1 MNRGPEVAC
10 GSDRTAVTRVE
21 RRMNRVG
28 LLLASCVLL
37 AACSSPRSTA
47 LLDETALGTAA
58 PGPSIDR
65 ASVRANLAAHRAEQI
80 ARLHAYAEAGQFPHN
95 TAVAPSLHMFRDA
108 AGRYC
113 AVANL
118 VHRDGRDD
126 LVEATVRDQN
136 DLAIADVHGG
146 PMMDWVLASGLTQE
160 ELVRIQAPAPFI
172 GRNSIRPIPSPGPVQ
187 VAVDNVP
194 VAAKEAGMDAAIHA
208 HVTQMEAELRDAGER
223 SLDVAV
229 ERWVA
234 HRAQGPT
241 PPA

>member
-1 MNRGPEVAC
+1 
-10 GSDRTAVTRVE
+10 
-21 RRMNRVG
+21 MNRVG
-28 LLLASCVLL
+28 LLLASCVLSASCVFV
-37 AACSSPRSTA
+37 AACSSPSPTVHR
-47 LLDETALGTAA
+47 DDPALGTTA
-58 PGPSIDR
+58 PVPAVDR

-95 TAVAPSLHMFRDA
+95 TTVAPSLHMFRDP

-126 LVEATVRDQN
+126 LVEATVREQN

-146 PMMDWVLASGLTQE
+146 PMIDWILASGLTQE
-160 ELVRIQAPAPFI
+160 ELVRTQAPAPFI
-172 GRNSIRPIPSPGPVQ
+172 GRNPVRPSPLPDRIH
-187 VAVDNVP
+187 VALEEAP
-194 VAAKEAGMDAAIHA
+194 LAAKEADMDAAIRA
-208 HVTQMEAELRDAGER
+208 HVTQMEAELRDASER

-234 HRAQGPT
+234 HRAQGAT